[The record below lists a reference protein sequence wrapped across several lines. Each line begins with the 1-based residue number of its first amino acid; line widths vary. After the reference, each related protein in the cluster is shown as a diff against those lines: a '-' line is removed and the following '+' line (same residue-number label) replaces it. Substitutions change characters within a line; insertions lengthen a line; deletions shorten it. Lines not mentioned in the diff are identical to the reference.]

1 VIRNG
6 DAQARKIKLRVTV
19 TMLGIALFG
28 SVARSQT
35 GATSPSSL
43 TLERSIDYALAHY
56 PAVRVA
62 LERQAAASAEVGVA
76 KTNYLPR
83 ADVLWQGNRATH
95 NNFFGLLLPQNVV
108 PSISGP
114 VLPAGSNDN
123 AWDSTVGVLVS
134 WQPLDFGYR
143 ASLVNVARAQR
154 SAAKAG
160 TALTRLE
167 IAAAVASV
175 FFNLV
180 SSQHVAEAAQADAE
194 RRQILAKSV
203 HVLVDNQLRPGADA
217 SRADAEL
224 AAARIRLIQAETAER
239 VARIAFADLLGIAPD
254 AVSID
259 AGLLLE
265 VPPERSLPNLPIA
278 SHPFAL
284 VQNAQT
290 EAASAKVHTLDRS
303 YYPRF
308 YLQSSVSS
316 RGTGV
321 NTDGTLQGGA
331 SGLDLQREN
340 WAIGLTVTFP
350 LMDIFS
356 IRAQKQVASAQLK
369 AEQARYEQTEQD
381 LTSQIEQARAG
392 ADGARRVAGNTPA
405 ELQAAR
411 DNEKQARARYEAGLV
426 SIVEVADAQGLLV
439 QAETGDAIA
448 KINAWSGLASVA
460 VAQGNLAS
468 FLDLLR
474 PAGGH

>member
-1 VIRNG
+1 MNRNVG
-6 DAQARKIKLRVTV
+6 VLARTAKLPITI
-19 TMLGIALFG
+19 TILGLALFG
-28 SVARSQT
+28 SIAKSQT
-35 GATSPSSL
+35 GATQPPSF
-43 TLERSIDYALAHY
+43 TLEHSIEYALAHY

-83 ADVLWQGNRATH
+83 ADVLWQGNRTTH

-114 VLPAGSNDN
+114 VLPTSSNDN
-123 AWDSTVGVLVS
+123 AWDSAAGVLVS

-143 ASLVNVARAQR
+143 GALVNVARAQH

-160 TALTRLE
+160 TALTRLD
-167 IAAAVASV
+167 IAAGVASA

-180 SSQHVAEAAQADAE
+180 SAQHVAEAAQADVE
-194 RRQILAKSV
+194 RRQILSKSI

-224 AAARIRLIQAETAER
+224 AAARIRSIQAETSER
-239 VARIAFADLLGIAPD
+239 IAKIAFADLLGITPD

-259 AGLLLE
+259 AALLSE
-265 VPPERSLPNLPIA
+265 APPDRSSPNPPVV
-278 SHPFAL
+278 SHPSAL
-284 VQNAQT
+284 VQNSQT
-290 EAASAKVHTLDRS
+290 EVASARLHTLDRS

-308 YLQSSVSS
+308 YLQSSVSG

-321 NTDGTLQGGA
+321 NMDGTLQGGA

-340 WAIGLTVTFP
+340 WAVGLSVTFP
-350 LMDIFS
+350 LLDIFS
-356 IRAQKQVASAQLK
+356 IRAQKQVASAQLN
-369 AEQARYEQTEQD
+369 AEKARYEQTVLD

-392 ADGARRVAGNTPA
+392 AEGARSVAQNTPA

-411 DNEKQARARYEAGLV
+411 DNEKQARARYDAGLA

-439 QAETGDAIA
+439 QAETSDAIA
-448 KINAWSGLASVA
+448 KVNAWSGLASVA
-460 VAQGNLAS
+460 AARGDLAS
-468 FLDLLR
+468 LLDLLR

>member
-1 VIRNG
+1 MNRNV
-6 DAQARKIKLRVTV
+6 DVLARGAKLRMTI
-19 TMLGIALFG
+19 TMLGLALLAG
-28 SVARSQT
+28 VARPQT
-35 GATSPSSL
+35 GATQPSSL
-43 TLERSIDYALAHY
+43 TLERSVEYALAHY

-83 ADVLWQGNRATH
+83 ADLLWQGNRATH

-114 VLPAGSNDN
+114 VLPASSNDN
-123 AWDSTVGVLVS
+123 AWDSSAGVLVS

-143 ASLVNVARAQR
+143 ASLVNVARAQH

-160 TALTRLE
+160 TALTRLDVG
-167 IAAAVASV
+167 AAVASA

-180 SSQHVAEAAQADAE
+180 SAQHVAEAAQADLQ

-203 HVLVDNQLRPGADA
+203 HVLVDNQLRPGVDG

-224 AAARIRLIQAETAER
+224 AAARIRSIQAETAEH

-254 AVSID
+254 GVSID

-265 VPPERSLPNLPIA
+265 VPPDRSLPNLPIA
-278 SHPFAL
+278 SHPSAL
-284 VQNAQT
+284 IQNAQT
-290 EAASAKVHTLDRS
+290 EVAYARVRTLDRS

-308 YLQSSVSS
+308 YLQSSVSG

-321 NTDGTLQGGA
+321 NTDGSLQGGA

-340 WAIGLTVTFP
+340 WATGLTVTFP
-350 LMDIFS
+350 LMEIFS
-356 IRAQKQVASAQLK
+356 IRAHKQVASAQLN
-369 AEQARYEQTEQD
+369 AEKARYEQTVQD
-381 LTSQIEQARAG
+381 LSSQMEQARAG
-392 ADGARRVAGNTPA
+392 ADGARRVAENTPA

-411 DNEKQARARYEAGLV
+411 DNEKQARARYEAGLAP
-426 SIVEVADAQGLLV
+426 IVEVADAQGLLV
-439 QAETGDAIA
+439 QAETSDAIA
-448 KINAWSGLASVA
+448 RINAWSSLASVA
-460 VAQGNLAS
+460 VAQGDLAT
-468 FLDLLR
+468 FFDLLR